1 MAVPAVTFNELRAAA
16 LSKLPAELTT
26 LAVPPVRLAVDDD
39 PTVRLPN
46 VALAVKVTQEAAAVA
61 EAAVPAVPSSL
72 RSATSPYSSTDD
84 SS

>member
-1 MAVPAVTFNELRAAA
+1 MRRRWTRVRRRRGSEAHDGTILWTVAAW
-16 LSKLPAELTT
+16 
-26 LAVPPVRLAVDDD
+26 
-39 PTVRLPN
+39 